1 MIPLERPLDSVAKP
15 LSSLVVWVV
24 VMSGKY
30 VEVRN
35 NGGKRKCC
43 LPFCC
48 EDENLIQYSSTII
61 SNFQKMVQ
69 RLPLLLCLVASFIA
83 TASPM
88 QCNFGSTTP
97 DKASAPPPPP
107 PREGI
112 TFTCNPPHP
121 VGKGTVTLDSMMM
134 EGKEKEEDGYS
145 PSPTTS
151 SSSPYIDAQIFSYAS
166 DPSPLL
172 PAAVSATPTRRASL
186 VNVAALALGAD
197 GGCATGACS
206 PPESEYCPPG
216 YPGHPTSKANGT
228 QRIIDYLTEV
238 STADPQWPN

>member
-1 MIPLERPLDSVAKP
+1 
-15 LSSLVVWVV
+15 
-24 VMSGKY
+24 
-30 VEVRN
+30 
-35 NGGKRKCC
+35 
-43 LPFCC
+43 
-48 EDENLIQYSSTII
+48 
-61 SNFQKMVQ
+61 
-69 RLPLLLCLVASFIA
+69 
-83 TASPM
+83 M

-112 TFTCNPPHP
+112 TLTCNPPHP

-151 SSSPYIDAQIFSYAS
+151 SSSPYIDAQIFSYAP

-172 PAAVSATPTRRASL
+172 PTAVSATPTRRASL
-186 VNVAALALGAD
+186 VKVAALALGAD

-216 YPGHPTSKANGT
+216 YPGHPPSKANGT
-228 QRIIDYLTEV
+228 QRIIDYLNEV
-238 STADPQWPN
+238 STADLQWPLIQCVHLLSILYILITYTKYDVVMYRLITLMLGRRIRRRSGSVAGERLWTSGDGRLCVLPRSRAG

>member
-1 MIPLERPLDSVAKP
+1 
-15 LSSLVVWVV
+15 
-24 VMSGKY
+24 
-30 VEVRN
+30 
-35 NGGKRKCC
+35 
-43 LPFCC
+43 
-48 EDENLIQYSSTII
+48 
-61 SNFQKMVQ
+61 MVQ
-69 RLPLLLCLVASFIA
+69 RLPPLLCLVASFIA

-88 QCNFGSTTP
+88 QCNFGSTAP
-97 DKASAPPPPP
+97 DKALAPPPPP

-112 TFTCNPPHP
+112 TLTCNPPHP

-134 EGKEKEEDGYS
+134 DGKEKEEDGYS

-186 VNVAALALGAD
+186 VKVAALALGAD

-206 PPESEYCPPG
+206 PPASEYCPPG

-228 QRIIDYLTEV
+228 QRIIDYLNEV
-238 STADPQWPN
+238 STADPQWQLIQCVHLLSILYILITYYQI